1 MDELCSNALDP
12 DWLEGKKQEE
22 EERLK
27 NSRESVMT
35 GHPLALGSLFWG
47 ASNCLGSHEPWA
59 KFSLPVFAQ
68 CFAPVRFSR
77 YLGLTAMRLD
87 IKDVESKEKK

>member
-35 GHPLALGSLFWG
+35 GHPLALGSLFFFG
-47 ASNCLGSHEPWA
+47 VRVIALGHT
-59 KFSLPVFAQ
+59 SLGRNFHCQFLRNVLRQF
-68 CFAPVRFSR
+68 VS
-77 YLGLTAMRLD
+77 LV
-87 IKDVESKEKK
+87 I